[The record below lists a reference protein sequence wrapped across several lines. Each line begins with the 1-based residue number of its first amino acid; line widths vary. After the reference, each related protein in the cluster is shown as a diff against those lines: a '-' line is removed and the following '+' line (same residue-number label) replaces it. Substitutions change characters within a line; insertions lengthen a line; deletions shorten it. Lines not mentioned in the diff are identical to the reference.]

1 MVKLFQEVT
10 SSIKKAIT
18 KTQLDANKKL
28 VNFYYNIGRP
38 LEEKSS

>member
-1 MVKLFQEVT
+1 MDKLFQEVT

-18 KTQLDANKKL
+18 KTQLDANKRL
-28 VNFYYNIGRP
+28 VNLYYNIGKT